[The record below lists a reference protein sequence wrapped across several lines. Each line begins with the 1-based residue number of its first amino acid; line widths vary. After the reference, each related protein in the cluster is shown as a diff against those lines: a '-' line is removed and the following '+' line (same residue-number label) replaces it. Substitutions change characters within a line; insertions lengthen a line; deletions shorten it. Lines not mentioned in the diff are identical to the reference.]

1 MQASSPLQSMGATGI
16 GVEAADQAASPRLA
30 LRARL
35 LAGMK
40 AGAADGL
47 DLLAERLLRMEP
59 ASADDFLVVATVRF
73 VQGRMEAARSLLGR
87 ALALSP
93 RHLMTAC
100 TLVRLGVL
108 TPEVASALAWHAET
122 SDEARDM
129 LLAYV
134 AATGRPACF
143 IRERQLHCA
152 VPPGGRQIRML
163 WQHLVIHQEEL
174 VPSDKVQSRSL
185 PMPEALRG
193 VIDPVVE
200 LDGVPVAAGVS
211 DGRWLRPPRLS
222 GLVEVDDDGR
232 CQARLLDRAC
242 PERPVALLVMD
253 GDRLVGRHVSVPA
266 DGVAILDVPDA
277 PILPLSLPAAA
288 GRLRLLFEL
297 TGEPLSL
304 PPALPQAIPVD
315 DGTADDGIVDVI
327 VPVHGDR
334 AATQAC
340 FDALLACDPGW
351 PLRIMAIDDRGP
363 DPEIGRFLDDLAR
376 QGRIHLRRN
385 PGNLGFVRS
394 VNIGMALHPGRD
406 VVLLNADT
414 CVSDGWLGRLRAA
427 ALRADRT
434 GTATPWSN
442 DATICSYP
450 LANAPTPLADIDVAS
465 LDGLARTALAGQTA
479 EIPTGVGFC
488 LYIRRACLDQ
498 TGWFDA
504 EAFGAGYGEENDF
517 CLRAT
522 AAGWHHVIALD
533 TFVGHVGGG
542 SFGAAKQARINAAL
556 AVLAT
561 RYPDYQAQV
570 HGFIAADPLGPARRL
585 LDRARLLA
593 DATPRPML
601 LVCAELGGGTERF
614 LGERVAALAEPV
626 LLLRPVGGGRDGHV
640 RLWLEAPDRPELCNL
655 VYDVDRAGLASLH
668 DDLIRFGVRE
678 TELHHPRLLGADLL
692 TQIAAW
698 FPYRVHIH
706 DYSWICPRITLTAD
720 KDRYCGEPP
729 VERCE
734 TCVGRFGDELGIGD
748 MAVADWRQAM
758 GSVLAGARQV
768 GCSTRDT
775 ASRLRRYVPAARYDV
790 APAEKLALP
799 PAPMLPARRA
809 RGEGVRIIIPG
820 AIGPPKGYQLLL
832 ACARDARQRGLLLT
846 FQIVGYSLDD
856 EELCQTGHIVVTGR
870 YEEAEVPS
878 LLALLRPH
886 LAFLPS
892 TWPETWCYAL
902 THVMSAGLPVVAFD
916 LGAQAERLRAW
927 GRGALLP
934 PALPPAAIND
944 ALLSLVVEE

>member
-1 MQASSPLQSMGATGI
+1 MT
-16 GVEAADQAASPRLA
+16 AADLFGSPRLA

-35 LAGMK
+35 LAGIK
-40 AGAADGL
+40 AGAGAGL

-59 ASADDFLVVATVRF
+59 VHADDLLVVATVQF
-73 VQGRMEAARSLLGR
+73 VQGKVETARSLLDC
-87 ALALSP
+87 ALSLSP
-93 RHLMTAC
+93 RHLMVAC
-100 TLVRLGVL
+100 TLARLGVL
-108 TPEVASALAWHAET
+108 TPDVVAALAWHAET
-122 SDEARDM
+122 SDQAHEM
-129 LLAYV
+129 LLAHV

-143 IRERQLHCA
+143 IRQRQLHCA
-152 VPPGGRQIRML
+152 VAPGGRQLRMT
-163 WQHLVIHQEEL
+163 WQHLVVRQDDL
-174 VPSDKVQSRSL
+174 PASDKVQSWPL
-185 PMPEALRG
+185 PLPEALLG
-193 VIDPVVE
+193 PVDPVVAV
-200 LDGVPVAAGVS
+200 DGVPVQSGLAA
-211 DGRWLRPPRLS
+211 GRWLRPPRLS
-222 GLVEVDDDGR
+222 GLVEITDDGHY
-232 CQARLLDRAC
+232 QARVLDMAC
-242 PERPVALLVMD
+242 PERPVAVLIME
-253 GDRLVGRHVSVPA
+253 GDRVVGRHVSVPP
-266 DGVAILDVPDA
+266 DGAVMLDVLDA
-277 PILPLSLPAAA
+277 PILSFQLPAGA
-288 GRLRLLFEL
+288 GRVRLLFEL

-304 PPALPQAIPVD
+304 PPATPRAGAAE
-315 DGTADDGIVDVI
+315 DGTVDVI

-340 FDALLACDPGW
+340 FDALLGCDPGW
-351 PLRIMAIDDRGP
+351 PMRIVAIDDRGP
-363 DPEIGRFLDDLAR
+363 DPEIGQFLDDLAR
-376 QGRIHLRRN
+376 QGRIVLRRN

-394 VNIGMALHPGRD
+394 VNIGMALHPDRD

-414 CVSDGWLGRLRAA
+414 CVSAGWLGRLRAA
-427 ALRADRT
+427 ALGSDRT

-450 LANAPTPLADIDVAS
+450 LANAPTPLADIDVEE
-465 LDGLARTALAGQTA
+465 LDDVARTALAGRTM
-479 EIPTGVGFC
+479 EVPTGVGFC

-522 AAGWHHVIALD
+522 AQGWRHVIALD

-561 RYPDYQAQV
+561 RYPDYEAEV
-570 HGFIAADPLGPARRL
+570 HRFIAADPLGPARRL

-593 DATPRPML
+593 DGVPRPVL

-614 LGERVAALAEPV
+614 LRERIAMLAAPV
-626 LLLRPVGGGRDGHV
+626 LLLRPVGGGRDGCV
-640 RLWLEAPDRPELCNL
+640 RLCLEVPDRLELNNL
-655 VYDVDRAGLASLH
+655 SYGDDGDGLAALH
-668 DDLIRFGVRE
+668 EDLIRFGVRE
-678 TELHHPRLLGADLL
+678 MELHHPRLLRVGLL
-692 TQIAAW
+692 QELATW
-698 FPYRVHIH
+698 FPYRAHIH

-729 VERCE
+729 VDRCE
-734 TCVGRFGDELGIGD
+734 ICVGRFGDELGIGD
-748 MAVADWRQAM
+748 MAVVEWRQAM
-758 GSVLAGARQV
+758 ASVLAGAGQV

-775 ASRLRRYVPAARYDV
+775 AVRMHRYIPAARYEV
-790 APAEKLALP
+790 APAEKPALP
-799 PAPMLPARRA
+799 PAPVLPTRRA
-809 RGEGVRIIIPG
+809 RGEGVRIVVPG

-832 ACARDARQRGLLLT
+832 DCARDARQRGLPLT
-846 FQIVGYSLDD
+846 FQILGYSLDD

-870 YEEAEVPS
+870 YAEAEVPS

-944 ALLSLVVEE
+944 ALLSLVVEG